1 MTWCA
6 KSAMGTAFR
15 RRQSAASYRLQAEW
29 ASASDLCSDKTF
41 NVFSQNEDH
50 VEVLG
55 LKATP
60 KMTAVGLIE

>member
-1 MTWCA
+1 VLAC
-6 KSAMGTAFR
+6 
-15 RRQSAASYRLQAEW
+15 Q
-29 ASASDLCSDKTF
+29 
-41 NVFSQNEDH
+41 QNQDH